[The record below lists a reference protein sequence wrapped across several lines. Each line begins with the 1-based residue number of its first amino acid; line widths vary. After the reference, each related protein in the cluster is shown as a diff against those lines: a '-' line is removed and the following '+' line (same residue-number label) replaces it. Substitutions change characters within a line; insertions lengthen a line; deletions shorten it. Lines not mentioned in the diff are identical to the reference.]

1 MKNVYRGIKEGLL
14 NDRHRVDD
22 DDGNDDGGN
31 DDGGN
36 DDEEE
41 ISAFWTEVRVRNI
54 ILSSVFS
61 LMVMD

>member
-36 DDEEE
+36 DDGGNDDEEE
-41 ISAFWTEVRVRNI
+41 ISAFWTEV
-54 ILSSVFS
+54 
-61 LMVMD
+61 

>member
-22 DDGNDDGGN
+22 D
-31 DDGGN
+31 GN

>member
-31 DDGGN
+31 DD
-36 DDEEE
+36 DEE
-41 ISAFWTEVRVRNI
+41 ISAFWTEV
-54 ILSSVFS
+54 
-61 LMVMD
+61 